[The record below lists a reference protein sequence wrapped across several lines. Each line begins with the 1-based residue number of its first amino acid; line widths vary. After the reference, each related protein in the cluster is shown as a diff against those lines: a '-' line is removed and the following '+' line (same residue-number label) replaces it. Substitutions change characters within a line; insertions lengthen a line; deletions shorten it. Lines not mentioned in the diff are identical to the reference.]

1 MADILINEWL
11 ALWSKAKKYN
21 YVSRLA
27 QDARPITNNE
37 KALIEIVKYGSKIF
51 TEPDV
56 NKKAEKNNNSN
67 VYAAALNNIF
77 NAMKGLRIFDR
88 FGFDLP
94 KENNIEKTS
103 RSVIKDFDEWNFDIN
118 KFDWINSESYECL
131 SKYIPLGQL
140 LDLLNNRVDTN
151 IE

>member
-1 MADILINEWL
+1 MVDILIEEWL
-11 ALWSKAKKYN
+11 ALRGNAKKYK
-21 YVSRLA
+21 YVSSSA
-27 QDARPITNNE
+27 QDARPITNNV

-51 TEPDV
+51 TRSDV
-56 NKKAEKNNNSN
+56 NKRAEKNNSN

-88 FGFDLP
+88 FGFDLQ

-103 RSVIKDFDEWNFDIN
+103 RSVIKDFDEWNFEIN
-118 KFDWINSESYECL
+118 KFDWINNESDERL

>member
-1 MADILINEWL
+1 MVDILIEEWL
-11 ALWSKAKKYN
+11 ALRGNAKKYK
-21 YVSRLA
+21 YVSRSA
-27 QDARPITNNE
+27 QDARPITNNV

-51 TEPDV
+51 TRSDV
-56 NKKAEKNNNSN
+56 NKRAEKNNSN

-88 FGFDLP
+88 FGFDLQ

-103 RSVIKDFDEWNFDIN
+103 RSVIKDFDEWNFEIN
-118 KFDWINSESYECL
+118 KFDWINNESDERL